1 MKIKNLRGKYECRK
15 KLCSQHDILDAFR
28 STIGIGG
35 EDSLIR
41 FAIFW
46 ELNVK
51 KNKQEGLPTSDDT
64 IRRYVFRRLANNSRS
79 LYAEEK

>member
-15 KLCSQHDILDAFR
+15 KLCSQYDRLDAFR

-35 EDSLIR
+35 EESLAR

-46 ELNVK
+46 K
-51 KNKQEGLPTSDDT
+51 KIKKDYFDSAATDKD
-64 IRRYVFRRLANNSRS
+64 IRKSVFLRLADIQRRN
-79 LYAEEK
+79 K

>member
-46 ELNVK
+46 ELNVE
-51 KNKQEGLPTSDDT
+51 KNRQEGLPTSDEA

>member
-15 KLCSQHDILDAFR
+15 KLCSQYDRLDAFR

-35 EDSLIR
+35 EESLIR

-46 ELNVK
+46 KQQVEQ
-51 KNKQEGLPTSDDT
+51 NKQEGLPTSDDV
-64 IRRYVFRRLANNSRS
+64 IRRYVFWRLAK
-79 LYAEEK
+79 EE

>member
-46 ELNVK
+46 KQQVEQ
-51 KNKQEGLPTSDDT
+51 NKQEGLPTSDDV
-64 IRRYVFRRLANNSRS
+64 IRRCIFQRLAK
-79 LYAEEK
+79 EE

>member
-35 EDSLIR
+35 EDGLIR

-46 ELNVK
+46 ERNVE
-51 KNKQEGLPTSDDT
+51 KNKQEGLPTSDDA
-64 IRRYVFRRLANNSRS
+64 IRRYIFRRLANNSRS

>member
-1 MKIKNLRGKYECRK
+1 MKITNLRGKYECRK

-28 STIGIGG
+28 STIGMGG

-46 ELNVK
+46 ARNVE
-51 KNKQEGLPTSDDT
+51 KNRQEGLPTSDDV
-64 IRRYVFRRLANNSRS
+64 IRRCIFRQLANINKS
-79 LYAEEK
+79 LYAEGK

>member
-15 KLCSQHDILDAFR
+15 KLCSQYDRLDAFR

-35 EDSLIR
+35 EDGLIR

-46 ELNVK
+46 KQQVEQ
-51 KNKQEGLPTSDDT
+51 NKQEGLPISDDA
-64 IRRYVFRRLANNSRS
+64 IRRYVFQRLAK
-79 LYAEEK
+79 EE

>member
-15 KLCSQHDILDAFR
+15 KLCSQYDILDAFR

-35 EDSLIR
+35 EDGLIR

-46 ELNVK
+46 ELNVE
-51 KNKQEGLPTSDDT
+51 KNKQEGLPTSDDA
-64 IRRYVFRRLANNSRS
+64 IRRCIFQRLANNSRS
-79 LYAEEK
+79 LYFTM

>member
-15 KLCSQHDILDAFR
+15 KLCSQYDRLDAFR

-35 EDSLIR
+35 EESLAR

-46 ELNVK
+46 KQTK
-51 KNKQEGLPTSDDT
+51 KDYIDPAATDKDIMKSAFL
-64 IRRYVFRRLANNSRS
+64 RLADIQRRN
-79 LYAEEK
+79 K

>member
-35 EDSLIR
+35 EDGLIR

-46 ELNVK
+46 ELNVE
-51 KNKQEGLPTSDDT
+51 KNRQEGLSTSDDV
-64 IRRYVFRRLANNSRS
+64 IRKCIFRRLANINKS
-79 LYAEEK
+79 LYAEGK

>member
-15 KLCSQHDILDAFR
+15 KLCSQYDRLDAFR

-35 EDSLIR
+35 EESLAR

-46 ELNVK
+46 KQTK
-51 KNKQEGLPTSDDT
+51 KDYIDSAATDKD
-64 IRRYVFRRLANNSRS
+64 IRKSAFLRLADIQRRN
-79 LYAEEK
+79 K

>member
-15 KLCSQHDILDAFR
+15 KLCSQHDMLDAFR

-46 ELNVK
+46 ELNVE
-51 KNKQEGLPTSDDT
+51 KNRQEGLPTSDDA

>member
-15 KLCSQHDILDAFR
+15 KLCSQYDRLDAFR

-46 ELNVK
+46 KLNVEQ
-51 KNKQEGLPTSDDT
+51 NRQEGLPTSDDVM
-64 IRRYVFRRLANNSRS
+64 RRYVFWRLTK
-79 LYAEEK
+79 EE

>member
-15 KLCSQHDILDAFR
+15 KLCSQYDMLDAFR

-35 EDSLIR
+35 EDSLAR

-46 ELNVK
+46 K
-51 KNKQEGLPTSDDT
+51 KIKKDYLDPNATDKDIMKS
-64 IRRYVFRRLANNSRS
+64 VFLRLADIQRRN
-79 LYAEEK
+79 K

>member
-15 KLCSQHDILDAFR
+15 KFCSQHDILDAFR

-46 ELNVK
+46 ARNVE
-51 KNKQEGLPTSDDT
+51 KNRQEGLPTSDDAV
-64 IRRYVFRRLANNSRS
+64 RRCVFRRLANNSRL
-79 LYAEEK
+79 LYAEGK

>member
-15 KLCSQHDILDAFR
+15 KLCSQYDRLDAFR

-46 ELNVK
+46 KRQVEQ
-51 KNKQEGLPTSDDT
+51 NKQEGLPISDDVM
-64 IRRYVFRRLANNSRS
+64 RKYVFWRLAK
-79 LYAEEK
+79 EE

>member
-15 KLCSQHDILDAFR
+15 KLCSQYDHLDAFR

-35 EDSLIR
+35 EDGLIR

-46 ELNVK
+46 ELNVE
-51 KNKQEGLPTSDDT
+51 KNRQEGLPTSDDA
-64 IRRYVFRRLANNSRS
+64 IKRYVFLRLAK
-79 LYAEEK
+79 EE

>member
-15 KLCSQHDILDAFR
+15 KLCSQYDRLDAFR

-35 EDSLIR
+35 EESLIR

-46 ELNVK
+46 KQQVEQ
-51 KNKQEGLPTSDDT
+51 NKQEGLPTSDDVV
-64 IRRYVFRRLANNSRS
+64 RRYVFWRLAK
-79 LYAEEK
+79 EE

>member
-46 ELNVK
+46 ELNVE
-51 KNKQEGLPTSDDT
+51 KNRQEGLSTSDDA
-64 IRRYVFRRLANNSRS
+64 IRKYVFRRLANNSRS

>member
-1 MKIKNLRGKYECRK
+1 MRIKNLRGKYECRK
-15 KLCSQHDILDAFR
+15 KLCSQYDRLDAFR

-46 ELNVK
+46 KLNIE
-51 KNKQEGLPTSDDT
+51 KNKQEGLPTSDNV
-64 IRRYVFRRLANNSRS
+64 IRRCIFQRLAK
-79 LYAEEK
+79 EE

>member
-1 MKIKNLRGKYECRK
+1 MEIKDLRGKYECRK
-15 KLCSQHDILDAFR
+15 HLCSQYGILNTFR

-46 ELNVK
+46 KKNVE
-51 KNKQEGLPTSDDT
+51 KNKQEGLPTSDDVM
-64 IRRYVFRRLANNSRS
+64 RRFVFWRLANNTRS
-79 LYAEEK
+79 LYEEEE

>member
-28 STIGIGG
+28 SAIGIGG
-35 EDSLIR
+35 EDGLIR

-46 ELNVK
+46 VRNIE
-51 KNKQEGLPTSDDT
+51 KNRQEGLPTSDDA
-64 IRRYVFRRLANNSRS
+64 IRRYVFRRLANINKS

>member
-15 KLCSQHDILDAFR
+15 KLCSQYDILDAFR

-35 EDSLIR
+35 EDGLIR

-46 ELNVK
+46 ELNVE
-51 KNKQEGLPTSDDT
+51 KNRQEGLPTSDDA
-64 IRRYVFRRLANNSRS
+64 IRRYILQRLANNSRS
-79 LYAEEK
+79 LYFTR

>member
-15 KLCSQHDILDAFR
+15 KLCSQYDRLDAFR

-35 EDSLIR
+35 EESLIR

-46 ELNVK
+46 KQQVEQ
-51 KNKQEGLPTSDDT
+51 NKQEGLPISDDVM
-64 IRRYVFRRLANNSRS
+64 RKYVFWRLAK
-79 LYAEEK
+79 EE

>member
-15 KLCSQHDILDAFR
+15 KLCSQYDRLDAFR

-35 EDSLIR
+35 EESLIR

-46 ELNVK
+46 KQQVER
-51 KNKQEGLPTSDDT
+51 NKQEGLPTSDDVM
-64 IRRYVFRRLANNSRS
+64 RRYVFWQLAK
-79 LYAEEK
+79 EE

>member
-1 MKIKNLRGKYECRK
+1 MKIKNLRGQYECRK

-46 ELNVK
+46 ELNVE
-51 KNKQEGLPTSDDT
+51 KNRQEGLPTSDDA

>member
-15 KLCSQHDILDAFR
+15 KLCSQYDRLDAFR

-46 ELNVK
+46 KQQVEQ
-51 KNKQEGLPTSDDT
+51 NKQEGLPTSDDV
-64 IRRYVFRRLANNSRS
+64 IRRYVFWRLAK
-79 LYAEEK
+79 EE

>member
-15 KLCSQHDILDAFR
+15 KLCSQYDRLDAFR

-46 ELNVK
+46 KQQVEQ
-51 KNKQEGLPTSDDT
+51 NKQEGLPTSDDV
-64 IRRYVFRRLANNSRS
+64 IRRYVFWRLA
-79 LYAEEK
+79 EEE

>member
-1 MKIKNLRGKYECRK
+1 MKIENLRGKYECRK
-15 KLCSQHDILDAFR
+15 KLCSQYDRLDAFR

-46 ELNVK
+46 KQQVEQ
-51 KNKQEGLPTSDDT
+51 NKQEGLPTSDDV
-64 IRRYVFRRLANNSRS
+64 IRRYVFWRLAK
-79 LYAEEK
+79 EE

>member
-15 KLCSQHDILDAFR
+15 KLCSQYDRLDAFR

-35 EDSLIR
+35 EESLIR

-46 ELNVK
+46 KQQVEQ
-51 KNKQEGLPTSDDT
+51 NKQEGLPTSDDVM
-64 IRRYVFRRLANNSRS
+64 RRYVFLRLAK
-79 LYAEEK
+79 EE